1 MSTSFILENVFGLIG
16 AIFWSFQLAP
26 QAYKNWHNKNTKGLS
41 PLMMLLWTISGLMF
55 GIYAVV
61 LDLSIPLILQPQL
74 FLMIS
79 FLCYAQCLYY
89 DQSKIFIGRKLK
101 IVMFYVVGSLI
112 LGGIQVAG
120 IFGIRESNKHN
131 VKWPEVLVGIL
142 SVVLLTSGFMMQ
154 FIEIYRIK
162 LVRGVSLI
170 FLTIDMLGSVFSIV
184 SLVFRPPPFDLLAS
198 FTYVSVLVCDVV
210 IIILYYLLNWID
222 SRRCHENSLKE
233 ELGDNTVTMSNDR
246 RNLNQKEKIN
256 SEVQE

>member
-1 MSTSFILENVFGLIG
+1 MSTPFILENVFGLIG
-16 AIFWSFQLAP
+16 TIFWSFQLAP
-26 QAYKNWHNKNTKGLS
+26 QDNIGFDVWDIFSSVGFINTINTS
-41 PLMMLLWTISGLMF
+41 TTI
-55 GIYAVV
+55 
-61 LDLSIPLILQPQL
+61 
-74 FLMIS
+74 IS
-79 FLCYAQCLYY
+79 
-89 DQSKIFIGRKLK
+89 DDN
-101 IVMFYVVGSLI
+101 LI

-246 RNLNQKEKIN
+246 RNLNQKEKKN

>member
-1 MSTSFILENVFGLIG
+1 MSTPFILENVFGLIG
-16 AIFWSFQLAP
+16 TIFWSFQLAP
-26 QAYKNWHNKNTKGLS
+26 QDNIGFDVWDIFSSVGFINTINTSTTIISDDKF
-41 PLMMLLWTISGLMF
+41 PLLC
-55 GIYAVV
+55 
-61 LDLSIPLILQPQL
+61 SI
-74 FLMIS
+74 
-79 FLCYAQCLYY
+79 
-89 DQSKIFIGRKLK
+89 
-101 IVMFYVVGSLI
+101 LI

-184 SLVFRPPPFDLLAS
+184 SL
-198 FTYVSVLVCDVV
+198 
-210 IIILYYLLNWID
+210 D

-246 RNLNQKEKIN
+246 RNLNQKEKKN